1 MSFEQ
6 AWVIVKNEPRERQHH
21 PIKRRTT
28 APPRKGERC
37 LMYESGEACPNR
49 TMTGANGLQSPLGLC
64 ASCYN
69 RALDYEKK
77 NRNPNDNAPRG
88 EIEYAKEEKDFV
100 EEVRDL
106 VEQGMDVRSAV
117 SNVARLLDLDGRNL
131 MRAYTEA
138 YR

>member
-1 MSFEQ
+1 MSFEE
-6 AWVIVKNEPRERQHH
+6 AWSIVKTVPVS
-21 PIKRRTT
+21 PW
-28 APPRKGERC
+28 ERC
-37 LMYESGEACPNR
+37 LLADGPEECPNR
-49 TMTGANGLQSPLGLC
+49 RMKNSGLGLC

-69 RALDYEKK
+69 GALDYEKK
-77 NRNPNDNAPRG
+77 NRDPNDNAPRG

-106 VEQGMDVRSAV
+106 VEQGMDVMSAV
-117 SNVARLLDLDGRNL
+117 RNVARLLDLDGRNL